1 MLAEFALAIL
11 LVAVHA
17 VSKKFVKTIEK
28 FHIQTISF
36 SAGLFLG
43 LIFLELL
50 PETFA
55 GTRFIGDAV
64 FILMAAG
71 FVLFHVG
78 EKYLYQH
85 VKNKDEL
92 LKDLSSVHAVGFFV
106 DHFVVGIMVFLVFS
120 YDNIFASFILFIPL
134 LLHSFS
140 SALSLNHLDKHFPR
154 KSIAGFLMPLAP
166 VFGVSFAAFLNLNPV
181 FYFGLLAFAV
191 GAMLYISI
199 RDMLPRGESGKP
211 FLFLLGALISILAV
225 LLPSML

>member
-1 MLAEFALAIL
+1 MLAEFTLAIL
-11 LVAVHA
+11 LVAVHII
-17 VSKKFVKTIEK
+17 SKKFVKTIEK

-43 LIFLELL
+43 LIFLEIL
-50 PETFA
+50 PEAFA
-55 GTRFIGDAV
+55 GTRLIGDTV

-85 VKNKDEL
+85 VKDKNKL
-92 LKDLSSVHAVGFFV
+92 LKDLSFVHAIGFFV
-106 DHFVVGIMVFLVFS
+106 NHFVVGIMVFLTFNS
-120 YDNIFASFILFIPL
+120 ANIVSSFILFIPL

-154 KSIAGFLMPLAP
+154 KSFAGFFMPLAP
-166 VFGVSFAAFLNLNPV
+166 VFGVSFAAFLNLNPI

-199 RDMLPRGESGKP
+199 RDMLPRGEQGKP
-211 FLFLLGALISILAV
+211 LLFLLGALISILAV